1 VATKK
6 PGQHGGQRPGAGRPK
21 SDRDDVSVKLD
32 RTVVARARFV
42 AELRGV
48 TLAEYLTEAVRP
60 VVDRDFAKAARDEG
74 KGVE

>member
-6 PGQHGGQRPGAGRPK
+6 PGQHGGQRRGAGRPK

-32 RTVVARARFV
+32 RSVAARARFV

-60 VVDRDFAKAARDEG
+60 VVERDFARAARAEG
-74 KGVE
+74 KEAE